1 MKAVIVECSNGAAVA
16 LCDDGTFRK
25 LKNKGYSIGQE
36 LLIRQKQSSN
46 RMVQKL
52 SICASLALVL
62 LSFAGIGSH
71 SYVEPYSYV
80 SLDINPSIEYALNRY
95 DKVISVSGV
104 NTEGQQIVSSIESD
118 IKNQNITTAL
128 GVTIGQLEK
137 DHYISQKAYNHV
149 IVSVYSANDT
159 KAQSITSRVNTLS
172 AEKSD
177 LC

>member
-25 LKNKGYSIGQE
+25 LNNKGYSIGQE
-36 LLIRQKQSSN
+36 LFIQQKQTPN

-95 DKVISVSGV
+95 DKVISVSGI

-137 DHYISQKAYNHV
+137 DHYI
-149 IVSVYSANDT
+149 T
-159 KAQSITSRVNTLS
+159 T
-172 AEKSD
+172 
-177 LC
+177 